1 MNKKKLISLCWN
13 NTELVRRINQFGN
26 GVEKHTILQLR
37 AKIRKNTL
45 ARSPEVVLRALLHL
59 WVEALSGR
67 DTSPDI
73 VDHLSLSHRRRE
85 KNSLS
90 FLFFLHPLYLP
101 SFHAETGHGVEHLAP
116 KWTGI
121 KMFSALC
128 KKKKICKRKKND
140 TWIPRGP
147 SVVSQNNLCFILVR
161 YRGFLKRRCA
171 EFYINCKQAATS
183 GKTRHSSCRIIWD
196 KQE

>member
-1 MNKKKLISLCWN
+1 M
-13 NTELVRRINQFGN
+13 
-26 GVEKHTILQLR
+26 QLR

-90 FLFFLHPLYLP
+90 FLFFSILSIYPH
-101 SFHAETGHGVEHLAP
+101 FMQKQVT
-116 KWTGI
+116 
-121 KMFSALC
+121 
-128 KKKKICKRKKND
+128 
-140 TWIPRGP
+140 
-147 SVVSQNNLCFILVR
+147 VSNI
-161 YRGFLKRRCA
+161 
-171 EFYINCKQAATS
+171 
-183 GKTRHSSCRIIWD
+183 
-196 KQE
+196 

>member
-1 MNKKKLISLCWN
+1 MCWK
-13 NTELVRRINQFGN
+13 NTELVRRINQFEN
-26 GVEKHTILQLR
+26 GVEKHTTLQLR

-73 VDHLSLSHRRRE
+73 V
-85 KNSLS
+85 
-90 FLFFLHPLYLP
+90 
-101 SFHAETGHGVEHLAP
+101 EHLAP

-128 KKKKICKRKKND
+128 KKKKYICKRKKND

-171 EFYINCKQAATS
+171 EFDINCKQAATS
-183 GKTRHSSCRIIWD
+183 GKTRHSSCGIIWD

>member
-1 MNKKKLISLCWN
+1 M
-13 NTELVRRINQFGN
+13 
-26 GVEKHTILQLR
+26 
-37 AKIRKNTL
+37 
-45 ARSPEVVLRALLHL
+45 VLRALLHL

-90 FLFFLHPLYLP
+90 FLFLNFPLYSH
-101 SFHAETGHGVEHLAP
+101 SFHAETGHGVEHLAH
-116 KWTGI
+116 KWMET
-121 KMFSALC
+121 KCFLPYV
-128 KKKKICKRKKND
+128 KKKYAKGKKTRHLNSSLALS
-140 TWIPRGP
+140 RL
-147 SVVSQNNLCFILVR
+147 SQNKLCFVLVR
-161 YRGFLKRRCA
+161 YRGFLKRRA

-183 GKTRHSSCRIIWD
+183 GKTQHSSRGIIRD

>member
-1 MNKKKLISLCWN
+1 MLYCLLKILIQNKKVDF
-13 NTELVRRINQFGN
+13 LVLKKYRACPPYKPVCKN
-26 GVEKHTILQLR
+26 GVEEHTILQLR

-90 FLFFLHPLYLP
+90 FLFFLHPLYLT

-128 KKKKICKRKKND
+128 KKKKNICKRKKND
-140 TWIPRGP
+140 T
-147 SVVSQNNLCFILVR
+147 
-161 YRGFLKRRCA
+161 
-171 EFYINCKQAATS
+171 
-183 GKTRHSSCRIIWD
+183 
-196 KQE
+196 

>member
-1 MNKKKLISLCWN
+1 M
-13 NTELVRRINQFGN
+13 
-26 GVEKHTILQLR
+26 QLR

-90 FLFFLHPLYLP
+90 FLFFLHPFYLP

-128 KKKKICKRKKND
+128 KKKKIYAKGKK
-140 TWIPRGP
+140 TTPEFLAGP
-147 SVVSQNNLCFILVR
+147 QSSLKTICVLYL
-161 YRGFLKRRCA
+161 YATEGF
-171 EFYINCKQAATS
+171 
-183 GKTRHSSCRIIWD
+183 
-196 KQE
+196 

>member
-1 MNKKKLISLCWN
+1 MLYCLLKILIQNKKVDF
-13 NTELVRRINQFGN
+13 LVLKKYRACPPYKPVCKN
-26 GVEKHTILQLR
+26 GVEEHTILQLR

-116 KWTGI
+116 KWMGI

-128 KKKKICKRKKND
+128 KKKKKYMQKEKKRHLNSLRALSRLSKQSVFY
-140 TWIPRGP
+140 TRTLPR
-147 SVVSQNNLCFILVR
+147 VFETALC
-161 YRGFLKRRCA
+161 
-171 EFYINCKQAATS
+171 
-183 GKTRHSSCRIIWD
+183 
-196 KQE
+196 